1 METKDV
7 LSWQDVI
14 MNSMYAMKSTNDTI
28 NSLYDMIN
36 LEYSKVNGMKPLHFS
51 SPEKLNGEWRNSGQR
66 GKITFIGRDLG
77 LNADNW
83 SWVISDVNLKT
94 EHILSVYKNPE
105 SNGVYLIRKKCYG
118 IETQMKVSRDF
129 FDNPENIKKELIS
142 MVESLPF

>member
-1 METKDV
+1 METKDDG

-36 LEYSKVNGMKPLHFS
+36 LEYSKVNGMKPLHFA

-77 LNADNW
+77 LNADI
-83 SWVISDVNLKT
+83 V
-94 EHILSVYKNPE
+94 
-105 SNGVYLIRKKCYG
+105 KKLCKALYG
-118 IETQMKVSRDF
+118 KF
-129 FDNPENIKKELIS
+129 
-142 MVESLPF
+142 SLPSSSSMLPSLR